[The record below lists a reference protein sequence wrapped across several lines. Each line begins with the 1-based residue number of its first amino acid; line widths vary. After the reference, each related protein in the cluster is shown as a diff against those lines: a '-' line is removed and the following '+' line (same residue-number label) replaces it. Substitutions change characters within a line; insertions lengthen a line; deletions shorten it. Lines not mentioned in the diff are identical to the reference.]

1 MIFDF
6 QEHKNKK
13 EKSLLDI
20 RAGVAV
26 LQRTLQELNIN
37 KSTELNPVKKEIK
50 TTIKALSK
58 IINES
63 TKNRTI

>member
-63 TKNRTI
+63 TKNKTI